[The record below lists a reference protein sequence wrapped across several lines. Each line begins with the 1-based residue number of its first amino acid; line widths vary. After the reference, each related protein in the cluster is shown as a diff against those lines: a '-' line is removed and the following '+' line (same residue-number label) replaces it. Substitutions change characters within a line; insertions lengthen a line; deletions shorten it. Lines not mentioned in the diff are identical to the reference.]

1 MSRVWTTVCLLLAHL
16 TLQAMQSAMDPRAV
30 TEAIAIGQSRIARDR
45 TRFHAPYRLAID
57 KPPVDF
63 VEVITPFR
71 RVELVAESRAQ
82 IGDRSFGQRQALELV
97 NSAPPDLEIQVELT
111 FHPQNTYV
119 GVPDYAVSLMEPGTT
134 AAPLQPRTI
143 ERAARYGP
151 RVEGAPLPL
160 PVPGGLVIPRN
171 SQPLLGGTVSARFDV
186 RQLKASAQ
194 YDVVIGESGK
204 ELARVRA
211 SLEKMR

>member
-1 MSRVWTTVCLLLAHL
+1 MTRVWVTVGLLGTQL
-16 TLQAMQSAMDPRAV
+16 TMQAMQVSLDPRAV
-30 TEAIAIGQSRIARDR
+30 SEAVAIGQSRIARDR
-45 TRFHAPYRLAID
+45 TRFHEPYRLAIN

-63 VEVITPFR
+63 VEVVTPFR

-97 NSAPPDLEIQVELT
+97 GSAPPDLEIQVELT

-119 GVPDYAVSLMEPGTT
+119 GVPDYAVSLIEPGRE
-134 AAPLQPRTI
+134 PLHPLTVERTP
-143 ERAARYGP
+143 RYGP

-171 SQPLLGGTVSARFDV
+171 SQPLLGATLSARFDV
-186 RQLKASAQ
+186 RLVKPAGQ